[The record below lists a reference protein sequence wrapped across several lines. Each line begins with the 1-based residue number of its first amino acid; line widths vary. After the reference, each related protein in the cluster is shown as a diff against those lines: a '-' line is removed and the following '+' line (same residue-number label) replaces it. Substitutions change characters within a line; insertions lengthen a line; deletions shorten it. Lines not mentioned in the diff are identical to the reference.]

1 LTNNEIIMEL
11 TIKIEYD
18 QILKLI
24 HQLPK
29 KDIEKLS
36 RTLQKDLT
44 LKKPAENIQ
53 ELILQSPTWTKSDFN
68 DFQEARNSI
77 NKSRIAWLY

>member
-1 LTNNEIIMEL
+1 MEL

-29 KDIEKLS
+29 NDIEKLTK
-36 RTLQKDLT
+36 TLQRDLSA
-44 LKKPAENIQ
+44 KKAVESIQ
-53 ELILQSPTWTKSDFN
+53 ELILHAPTWTKSELN
-68 DFQEARNSI
+68 DFQKARNSI
-77 NKSRIAWLY
+77 NKSRIA